1 MKKVILTLLLIAGV
15 LGFFVSQKEGYHM
28 DELLSYELSNA
39 AYNPWIVPTQPEGR
53 LAKFMRCEIQGENL
67 GETLKNLGNTAA
79 DVLKNRGGSVLA
91 NYKADVY
98 EEPVWIG
105 AQQFRDYITVN
116 RDDAFQ
122 YLSVYFNVKDDNH
135 PPLHFMLLHTVSSIF
150 QGKIKPF
157 MGCAINIAAIL
168 ATCLLII
175 AMGRMGEGTG
185 IPLWNSKTGLLAAL
199 LYGLSSGAVA
209 TALLTRMY
217 GLMTFFC
224 VALLAIHVKKWRDK
238 SFDVKNGWLIA
249 VTVLGFL
256 TQYFFLFYC
265 LTLALATAVGLARGK
280 MWKQLWRYIRAMVTA
295 AVIGLACFPFAVS
308 DVFSSGRGVE
318 ALEGLKSGLGG
329 YGARLAAFGGILL
342 ERMFGSVQGGVV
354 ILLLLSG
361 SVLLALALRGEKS
374 GADSGVSAEDREL
387 PAENRQVPVKE
398 CEVSAEE
405 RKAPA
410 ENRQVSV
417 KECEVSAEGRE
428 VSAEKR
434 KASVGDRVAFAGDNR
449 EALEERAGKSL
460 GWLALL
466 ILPPVVYFLLA
477 ARMSPYLVDRY
488 VMAVFPFGAMLLAL
502 FISGAV
508 GLVWGRPAGNAQ
520 RGAAGK
526 RPVEYALSFAL
537 AGMLCVINVATYDGE
552 YLYRGY
558 GAQEAVAEEYAEL
571 PCICVYDG
579 VGYYE
584 NLLEFAKYDK
594 TLLLTSGELENRRDT
609 ESITDLEKMVVLVK
623 GNVDADNVQ
632 RVLANQYG
640 MEPVR
645 ELIGSSVYGD
655 GLWLYARAE

>member
-15 LGFFVSQKEGYHM
+15 LGVFVSQKEGYHM

-53 LAKFMRCEIQGENL
+53 LAKFMRCEIQGGNL

-150 QGKIKPF
+150 QGKVKPF
-157 MGCAINIAAIL
+157 MGCAINIASIL

-280 MWKQLWRYIRAMVTA
+280 LWKQLWRYIRAMVTA
-295 AVIGLACFPFAVS
+295 AVIGLACFPFAVA

-329 YGARLAAFGGILL
+329 YGARLAAFGSILL

-361 SVLLALALRGEKS
+361 SVLLALVLRGKKS
-374 GADSGVSAEDREL
+374 GADSGVSAEE
-387 PAENRQVPVKE
+387 
-398 CEVSAEE
+398 
-405 RKAPA
+405 
-410 ENRQVSV
+410 
-417 KECEVSAEGRE
+417 
-428 VSAEKR
+428 R
-434 KASVGDRVAFAGDNR
+434 KASVGDRVAFAGDNG

-508 GLVWGRPAGNAQ
+508 GLVWGRLAGNAQ

-537 AGMLCVINVATYDGE
+537 AGMLCVVNVATYDGE

-623 GNVDADNVQ
+623 GNVDEDNVQ
-632 RVLANQYG
+632 RVLADQYG